1 MAVPRITR
9 EELKARLDA
18 PEPPSHPIL
27 LDVRLKYPYEHSTI
41 TLPGAVR
48 VLPEAVTAASLPRDR
63 DLVLYDSDPGDL
75 VSTQA
80 AAELLRLGYRALVLQ
95 GGIAEWINAKL
106 PVDTKTAPQ
115 LAPPKKAG

>member
-1 MAVPRITR
+1 
-9 EELKARLDA
+9 
-18 PEPPSHPIL
+18 
-27 LDVRLKYPYEHSTI
+27 
-41 TLPGAVR
+41 
-48 VLPEAVTAASLPRDR
+48 
-63 DLVLYDSDPGDL
+63 VLYDSDPGDL

-115 LAPPKKAG
+115 LAPPRKAG